1 MKSLEVTSFVD
12 LDVNFYLLIVLISSK
27 FKLDCQDGLLSEL
40 LFNAGKMSLERRFER
55 LKEEIERTKKA
66 LIKASIEF

>member
-1 MKSLEVTSFVD
+1 
-12 LDVNFYLLIVLISSK
+12 
-27 FKLDCQDGLLSEL
+27 
-40 LFNAGKMSLERRFER
+40 MSIERRFEK